1 MCFVFPLKLFWI
13 FKGTFS
19 DPIMEYLSV
28 LIPLMCSI
36 LSLGIFLTGITLA
49 IFEISELLL
58 AVISTSLGLIGLF
71 VSAALWI
78 STPKCLQSG
87 RSLQRKP
94 DPHFP
99 KFARG
104 SRDKTLEMLPEHNHL
119 ITPDTTEALM
129 KSIRGIPYLIQ
140 VGTK

>member
-1 MCFVFPLKLFWI
+1 
-13 FKGTFS
+13 
-19 DPIMEYLSV
+19 MEYLSIIV
-28 LIPLMCSI
+28 PLLCSI

-49 IFEISELLL
+49 VFEVSQLLL
-58 AVISTSLGLIGLF
+58 AVMSTTLGLIGLF

-87 RSLQRKP
+87 RTSHRKP
-94 DPHFP
+94 DPYFP
-99 KFARG
+99 KFAGGNRE
-104 SRDKTLEMLPEHNHL
+104 KTLEMLPENSDL

-140 VGTK
+140 VGNKELKISVTMQKITE